1 MTFVASSM
9 PDRDWWSALFPDPEG
24 LLRKVGV
31 RPGMRVLDLCCGD
44 GFFTASI
51 SKITD
56 GQVYGY
62 DIDPD
67 LLVRARAE
75 TEARGCGALG
85 WIEADALEVA
95 DRLEA
100 RVDYVL
106 IANTLHG
113 VTTPEVLLAQA
124 ARVLA
129 PGGCIGVVNWRA
141 FPREKTVVMDQPR
154 GPATSLRMHPKAL
167 AVAFA
172 SAGLVVEPEIDVP
185 PYHYGMRGRLQSEAS
200 RRR

>member
-24 LLRKVGV
+24 LLRKMGV

-44 GFFTASI
+44 GFFTAAI

-67 LLVRARAE
+67 LLARARAE
-75 TEARGCGALG
+75 TEARGRGALG
-85 WIEADALEVA
+85 WIEADAMEAA

-113 VTTPEVLLAQA
+113 VAAPEVLLAQA

-129 PGGCIGVVNWRA
+129 PGGCIGVVNWRPV
-141 FPREKTVVMDQPR
+141 PREETEVLGLPR
-154 GPATSLRMHPKAL
+154 GPATSLRMGPERL
-167 AVAFA
+167 AEAFA
-172 SAGLVVEPEIDVP
+172 AAGLTAEAVIDLP
-185 PYHYGMRGRLQSEAS
+185 PYHYGMRGRP
-200 RRR
+200 

>member
-24 LLRKVGV
+24 LLRKMGV

-44 GFFTASI
+44 GFFTAAI

-62 DIDPD
+62 DIDPG
-67 LLVRARAE
+67 LLARARVE
-75 TEARGCGALG
+75 TEARGRGALG
-85 WIEADALEVA
+85 WIEADAMEAA

-113 VTTPEVLLAQA
+113 VAAPEVLLAQA

-129 PGGCIGVVNWRA
+129 PGGCIGVVNWRPV
-141 FPREKTVVMDQPR
+141 PREETEVLGLPR
-154 GPATSLRMHPKAL
+154 GPATALRMGPERL
-167 AVAFA
+167 AEAFA
-172 SAGLVVEPEIDVP
+172 AAGLTAEAEIDLP
-185 PYHYGMRGRLQSEAS
+185 PYHYGMRGRP
-200 RRR
+200 

>member
-24 LLRKVGV
+24 LLRKMGV
-31 RPGMRVLDLCCGD
+31 RRGVRVLDLCCGD

-62 DIDPD
+62 DIDPG
-67 LLVRARAE
+67 LLARARAE
-75 TEARGCGALG
+75 TEARGRGALG
-85 WIEADALEVA
+85 WIEADAMEAA

-113 VTTPEVLLAQA
+113 VAAPEVLLAQA

-129 PGGCIGVVNWRA
+129 PGGCIGVVNWRPV
-141 FPREKTVVMDQPR
+141 PREETEVLGLPR
-154 GPATSLRMHPKAL
+154 GPATSLRMGPGRL
-167 AVAFA
+167 AEAFA
-172 SAGLVVEPEIDVP
+172 AAGLAPGAEIDLP
-185 PYHYGMRGRLQSEAS
+185 PYHYGICAAVAS
-200 RRR
+200 SS